1 MNEPG
6 KRGIEKLLGYLDI
19 EALDSDLFL
28 GDPGEG
34 SGRLFGGMVA
44 AQSVI
49 AAGRTV
55 DPERSLHSLHAY
67 FLRPGRHGVPISP

>member
-1 MNEPG
+1 MSDPS
-6 KRGIEKLLGYLDI
+6 KRGIGILLSYLDL

-49 AAGRTV
+49 AAGRC
-55 DPERSLHSLHAY
+55 RGS
-67 FLRPGRHGVPISP
+67 SPRGKAGQIG